1 MVTMDNRFIHATC
14 DKIRLNKTTDKICTL
29 GPNVCSLRH
38 LKLFFVCSYE
48 CNGTKLETAYKQG
61 PKTGLKKNIS
71 KGKERELDNVQFL
84 RSSSPL
90 KEILAPLGGSKA
102 GYCYLSIE
110 ILNILYDR
118 HGPNAGFW
126 CLMSFEHLN
135 SKT

>member
-1 MVTMDNRFIHATC
+1 M
-14 DKIRLNKTTDKICTL
+14 KI
-29 GPNVCSLRH
+29 
-38 LKLFFVCSYE
+38 FFVCSDE
-48 CNGTKLETAYKQG
+48 CNGIKLETAYVQA

-71 KGKERELDNVQFL
+71 QGKKRELDKVQFL
-84 RSSSPL
+84 RRSPSPL

-102 GYCYLSIE
+102 GYCCLSIE

-118 HGPNAGFW
+118 HGPNTGFW